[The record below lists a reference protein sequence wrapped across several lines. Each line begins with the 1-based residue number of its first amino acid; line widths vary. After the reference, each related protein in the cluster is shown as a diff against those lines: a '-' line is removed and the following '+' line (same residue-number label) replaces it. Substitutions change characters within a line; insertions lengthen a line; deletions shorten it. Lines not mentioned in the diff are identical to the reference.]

1 MSVNKQK
8 TQKRIGII
16 ITFSILLFSLIA
28 IRMGYITFFMANK
41 INLLADD
48 LWSREIPIQ
57 SSRGL
62 IYDRNGKIIVGNEL
76 AYTVASINRQV
87 KEKET
92 TAEKLAQILNC
103 SPEAVFKHLTKSN
116 SIEIIKPE
124 GRRISQEQAKQI
136 IQSDLDG
143 IYLTSDSK
151 RYYPYGSTLGQVL
164 GFCGIDMQ
172 GLSGIEYQYE
182 DYLES
187 QKGSL
192 SIYTDAK
199 GNLMHDMTSV
209 FSEATPGMDIYLT
222 VDLNLQLIMDSV
234 INNAIAKYQPD
245 QVMGLMADAQT
256 GEILAMTSYPY
267 FEPSHYQDYDPK
279 IYNRNLP
286 IFYSFELGST
296 FKIFTY
302 SVALEL
308 GVFDMNEHF
317 YCSGHTTV
325 ADRKIKC
332 WKSGGHGSQ
341 TFLEVIQNSCNPGFM
356 ELGRRIGVDR
366 FYEYLEKYG
375 FTSKTGIDLQGEQT
389 GIVMK
394 KSQCGP
400 VELATQSFGQTSAYT
415 PIQLVMASIAA
426 VNGGTLMKPYIL
438 KEIHTF
444 ADEVVYQNK
453 PQAQK
458 QVLKKQTSDY
468 MRYAL
473 ENVCALGTGRNA
485 FIEGYR
491 VGGKTG
497 TAQKIAAQGGYIDGE
512 YILSFLGIAPMN
524 QPKIVCYLAIDHPK
538 NTVQYGGTVAAPLV
552 GEILE
557 QSLNYLKVQRDYEH
571 QIEKNLRWFL
581 DTPTYR
587 VENYIG
593 KNKKELQPSSFFR
606 YAFYGDGDTV
616 IYQSPDPNEK
626 IKEGDTIMFY
636 LG

>member
-1 MSVNKQK
+1 MNKRK
-8 TQKRIGII
+8 TQKRIMII
-16 ITFSILLFSLIA
+16 FLLFLLLFTSIV
-28 IRMGYITFFMANK
+28 IRMGYITFYLANK
-41 INLLADD
+41 INPLADD

-57 SSRGL
+57 SSRGI
-62 IYDRNGKIIVGNEL
+62 IYDRNGTVLVGNEL
-76 AYTVASINRQV
+76 AYTVASINKQV
-87 KEKET
+87 KDKEN
-92 TAEKLAQILNC
+92 TAKTLSKILNTNYD
-103 SPEAVFKHLTKSN
+103 SIYRHLSKKN

-124 GRRISQEQAKQI
+124 GRRITANQAKEI
-136 IQSDLDG
+136 IQSNLDG

-164 GFCGIDMQ
+164 GFCGIDME
-172 GLSGIEYQYE
+172 GLSGIEYKYN
-182 DYLES
+182 DYLKS
-187 QKGSL
+187 QNGSL

-199 GNLMHDMTSV
+199 GNLMHDTTSI
-209 FSEATPGMDIYLT
+209 FTSSTPGMDIYLT
-222 VDLNLQLIMDSV
+222 IDINLQLIMDSI
-234 INNAIAKYQPD
+234 INNAIEKYNPD
-245 QVMGLMADAQT
+245 QVMGLMISAKT

-267 FEPSHYQDYDPK
+267 FEPSHYQDYESE
-279 IYNRNLP
+279 IYNRILP

-308 GVFDMNEHF
+308 GLFDLNEFF
-317 YCSGHTTV
+317 YCGGSTIV

-356 ELGRRIGVDR
+356 ELGRRIGIDN
-366 FYEYLEKYG
+366 FYKYLDLYG
-375 FTSKTGIDLQGEQT
+375 FTSKTGIDLQGEAK
-389 GIVMK
+389 GITMP
-394 KSQCGP
+394 KSNCGP

-415 PIQLVMASIAA
+415 PIQLAMASIAA
-426 VNGGTLMKPYIL
+426 VNGGTLLKPYIL

-444 ADEVVYQNK
+444 SNDIIYQNK
-453 PQAQK
+453 QK
-458 QVLKKQTSDY
+458 EKRKVISNKTSDL
-468 MRYAL
+468 MKYAL

-497 TAQKIAAQGGYIDGE
+497 TAQKISTNGGYIQGE

-524 QPKIVCYLAIDHPK
+524 NPEILCYLAIDNPK
-538 NTVQYGGTVAAPLV
+538 NVIQYGGTVAAPLV

-557 QSLNYLKVQRDYEH
+557 QSLNYLNIPRDYEN

-581 DTPTYR
+581 DTPTYK
-587 VENYIG
+587 VPNYIG
-593 KNKKELQPSSFFR
+593 KTKKEIKQNQF
-606 YAFYGDGDTV
+606 YKYQFYGEGNTV
-616 IYQSPDPNEK
+616 IYQSPNEGEK
-626 IKEGDTIMFY
+626 IKEGDTIMLY